1 MSIDS
6 IDCIRSPNVAEA
18 KTIRYQCDSWTNT
31 CVSNKMF
38 DCIHAIDNILLLVPS
53 ALSPCNYFLT
63 KQCKQQ
69 HATKCSHI
77 MGIPAIAGLQVG
89 TKTIIWEISISQL
102 WFIMTT
108 IWTIL
113 NYHKQVHNSERWWSI
128 SGIPVNIWKT
138 GGGFV

>member
-6 IDCIRSPNVAEA
+6 IDCIRSPNVAQTQ
-18 KTIRYQCDSWTNT
+18 TIRYQCDSWTNT
-31 CVSNKMF
+31 CVANKMF

-53 ALSPCNYFLT
+53 ALSPCNNFLT

-77 MGIPAIAGLQVG
+77 MWIPAIASLQVG

-113 NYHKQVHNSERWWSI
+113 NYHKQGHNSERWWSI
-128 SGIPVNIWKT
+128 SVILVNIWKT